1 MEFIEKENIILTK
14 TYNFA
19 IRIMQ
24 LYQFLCRDTR

>member
-14 TYNFA
+14 TYNLA